1 VRKSRRN
8 DARRERA
15 RKRSAG
21 GDTPKLNGG
30 KAGGAS
36 RSAKPTSKFIILR
49 CYAPGRPFVASGST
63 PNEEEDDSRV
73 CACREQ
79 IAGAYV
85 VRWRERQMLVVDSDA
100 RQKDYEPCTIKVE

>member
-1 VRKSRRN
+1 VRVGKGRVKE
-8 DARRERA
+8 AP
-15 RKRSAG
+15 G
-21 GDTPKLNGG
+21 GEHAKLNGG

-49 CYAPGRPFVASGST
+49 CMHPVGLSLASGVDS
-63 PNEEEDDSRV
+63 NEEEDDSRV

-85 VRWRERQMLVVDSDA
+85 VRWRERQIGLVG
-100 RQKDYEPCTIKVE
+100 RL